1 MKGYSL
7 LCLAM
12 ISASSYAGRPNQDWD
27 PGFGGEI
34 SVVTGYTRSTSQFN
48 TDNKTLSS
56 PNQKATTQD
65 SFLIA
70 PIGTLDYTFQSADQQ
85 IFFGTRRS
93 DIALGRFHL
102 ELGYRQK
109 FEDTGIFSF
118 SFVPGLLKQKTWA
131 DPFILNEEREETK
144 VKTRALRLTAE
155 KIMGSNFSGELAVGH
170 QSYDDEK
177 SGFAN
182 FTPQEQTLLNREAN
196 ILFAQGSYS
205 QFVGRGMMLRGA
217 LNYTRINSE
226 GEAMAHTIYG
236 GEASIIQLL
245 RSSSFAFTVSYDHAT
260 FDTINPVFNQEQK
273 DDRWGAFLA
282 YEYRQPFGWQNWSA
296 ISLIGYNQSQS
307 NITFYD
313 EDSLLATVGLNYKF

>member
-1 MKGYSL
+1 MKRYSL
-7 LCLAM
+7 ICLAI
-12 ISASSYAGRPNQDWD
+12 ISASSYAGRPNMDWE

-34 SVVTGYTRSTSQFN
+34 SVITGYTRSTSQFN

-56 PNQKATTQD
+56 PNEKASTQD

-70 PIGTLDYTFQSADQQ
+70 PLGTLNYTFKSANQQ
-85 IFFGTRRS
+85 VFFGTRRS

-102 ELGYRQK
+102 ELGFRQK
-109 FEDTGIFSF
+109 FEDTGTFSF
-118 SFVPGLLKQKTWA
+118 SFVPGLIKQATWA

-144 VKTRALRLTAE
+144 VKTRALRLTAD
-155 KIMGSNFSGELAVGH
+155 KIMGSNFSAELAVGK

-182 FTPQEQTLLNREAN
+182 FNTQDQALLDREAN
-196 ILFAQGSYS
+196 VAFAQGSYS
-205 QFVGRGMMLRGA
+205 KFVGRGMMLRGA
-217 LNYTRINSE
+217 LNYTRIDSE

-236 GEASIIQLL
+236 GEASIIQLF

-260 FDTINPVFNQEQK
+260 FDKVNPVFDKEQK
-273 DDRWGAFLA
+273 DNRWGAFLA
-282 YEYRQPFGWQNWSA
+282 YEYRQPFGWEDWSA
-296 ISLIGYNQSQS
+296 VSLLGYNQSQS

-313 EDSLLATVGLNYKF
+313 EDSLLASVGLNYKF